1 VIDLTAAIVD
11 VPSIGYR
18 SATGRRVDFA
28 WLRCAVKV
36 RDMPKSKGY
45 KSPSD
50 SSRNAEASE
59 LERLR
64 AEVARLQADRES
76 RVQFYQL
83 WKQVLDVVRAV
94 STIAVCAVPL
104 LVVLK
109 IVQAMAGKETHF
121 TADVRISVAVTVAV
135 SIAWGVTALQSH
147 RRKEKVRRLRER
159 ADGLEGQLIEILR
172 PQVPQQ
178 WTEPD
183 SRVGAKGGQDDE

>member
-1 VIDLTAAIVD
+1 MSVAQILN
-11 VPSIGYR
+11 Y
-18 SATGRRVDFA
+18 
-28 WLRCAVKV
+28 C
-36 RDMPKSKGY
+36 
-45 KSPSD
+45 
-50 SSRNAEASE
+50 
-59 LERLR
+59 ERLFARR
-64 AEVARLQADRES
+64 ARGRAPEWHLAPS
-76 RVQFYQL
+76 QL